1 MKISVI
7 IPCHN
12 EEKSIRACVE
22 SCLSQTRPFDQI
34 LVVNDGS
41 TDRSG
46 EILKEFGDK
55 IEVLT
60 IEKATGNKSRA
71 QEKGLVLVT
80 GDVFV
85 ATDGDTI
92 LNTGFAAAMEKE
104 FQDEKVVAV
113 SGIVKSLPYNWLTA
127 VRAFEYIV
135 AHYFHKLAQSYLDY
149 IFVISGA
156 AGAFRTKVFRDYLP
170 FEHDTL
176 TEDLDITYKL
186 HKYGFK
192 IAYTLDAISY
202 TQDPISLSQYKNQM
216 RRWYGGGWQSL
227 KKHFRVIISR
237 PNRALEMSLIYIE
250 GILFSLFLFA
260 LPLIN
265 VRLSLYF
272 ILGNIAFNMLF
283 AIAASIKEKR
293 FDILFVPF
301 IYPFMIYINAFVFL
315 EQGIKEVVLNKKNL
329 IWFHPERVKI

>member
-1 MKISVI
+1 MKISVV

-22 SCLSQTRPFDQI
+22 SCLAQERPFDQI
-34 LVVNDGS
+34 LVINDGS

-46 EILKEFGDK
+46 EILATFGGA

-60 IEKATGNKSRA
+60 IPKATGNKSRA
-71 QEKGLVLVT
+71 QEKGLAYVT

-85 ATDGDTI
+85 ATDGDTK
-92 LNTGFAAAMEKE
+92 LNPGFAAAIEKE
-104 FQDEKVVAV
+104 FEDDRVVAV

-135 AHYFHKLAQSYLDY
+135 AHYFQKLAQSYLDY

-156 AGAFRTKVFRDYLP
+156 AGAFRKKVFKEYLP

-192 IAYTLDAISY
+192 IAYTLGAISY
-202 TQDPISLSQYKNQM
+202 TQDPIRLSQYKNQM

-227 KKHFRVIISR
+227 KKHFGVIISK

-250 GILFSLFLFA
+250 GILFSLFIFI

-265 VRLSLYF
+265 LRLAILF
-272 ILGNIAFNMLF
+272 TLGNIAFNMVF
-283 AIAASIKEKR
+283 AVAAAIQEKR
-293 FDILFVPF
+293 WDILYVPF
-301 IYPFMIYINAFVFL
+301 IYPFMIYVNAFVFL

-329 IWFHPERVKI
+329 VWFHPERINI

>member
-1 MKISVI
+1 MKISVL

-12 EEKSIRACVE
+12 EEKSIHACVE

-34 LVVNDGS
+34 LVINDGS

-46 EILKEFGDK
+46 EILALFGDK
-55 IEVLT
+55 IDVLT

-71 QEKGLVLVT
+71 QEKGLPLVT
-80 GDVFV
+80 GDIFI
-85 ATDGDTI
+85 ATDGDTR
-92 LNTGFAAAMEKE
+92 LNSGFAAAMEKA
-104 FQDEKVVAV
+104 FQDETVVAV

-127 VRAFEYIV
+127 VRAFEYII

-186 HKYGFK
+186 HKLGFK

-202 TQDPISLSQYKNQM
+202 TQDPISLPEYKNQM

-227 KKHFRVIISR
+227 KKHFRVIISS

-250 GILFSLFLFA
+250 GILFSLFLFV
-260 LPLIN
+260 LPLVN
-265 VRLSLYF
+265 LRLAILF
-272 ILGNIAFNMLF
+272 LLGNIAFNMIF
-283 AIAASIKEKR
+283 AIAASMKEKR
-293 FDILFVPF
+293 YDILYVPF
-301 IYPFMIYINAFVFL
+301 IYPFMIYVNAFVFL
-315 EQGIKEVVLNKKNL
+315 EQGIREVVLNRKNL
-329 IWFHPERVKI
+329 VWFHPKRVNI

>member
-22 SCLSQTRPFDQI
+22 SCLCQTRPFDQI

-46 EILKEFGDK
+46 DILKEFGDR

-60 IEKATGNKSRA
+60 IPQATGNKSRA
-71 QEKGLVLVT
+71 QEKGLELIN

-85 ATDGDTI
+85 ATDGDTK
-92 LNTGFAAAMEKE
+92 LNTGFASAIEKA
-104 FQDEKVVAV
+104 FQDEHVVAV

-156 AGAFRTKVFRDYLP
+156 AGAFRTKVFREYLP

-186 HKYGFK
+186 HTFGFK

-250 GILFSLFLFA
+250 GILFSLFLFV
-260 LPLIN
+260 LPLLN
-265 VRLSLYF
+265 LRLALLF
-272 ILGNIAFNMLF
+272 MGANIIFNLFF
-283 AIAASIKEKR
+283 AIAASIQER
-293 FDILFVPF
+293 RLDILYVPF
-301 IYPFMIYINAFVFL
+301 IYPFMIIVNAYIFL
-315 EQGIKEVVLNKKNL
+315 EQGVKEIILGKKNL
-329 IWFHPERVKI
+329 VWFHPERINI

>member
-1 MKISVI
+1 MQ
-7 IPCHN
+7 
-12 EEKSIRACVE
+12 E
-22 SCLSQTRPFDQI
+22 RPFDQI
-34 LVVNDGS
+34 LVINDGS
-41 TDRSG
+41 TDKSG
-46 EILKEFGDK
+46 EILKEFGSK
-55 IEVLT
+55 IDVLT
-60 IEKATGNKSRA
+60 IPKATGNKSRA
-71 QEKGLVLVT
+71 QEKGLELVT

-85 ATDGDTI
+85 ATDGDTK
-92 LNTGFAAAMEKE
+92 LNPGFCAAIEKE

-156 AGAFRTKVFRDYLP
+156 AGAFRTKVFREYLA

-176 TEDLDITYKL
+176 AEDLDVTYKL

-202 TQDPISLSQYKNQM
+202 TQDPINLFQYKNQM

-227 KKHFRVIISR
+227 KKHFAVIISK

-250 GILFSLFLFA
+250 GVLFSIFLFI

-265 VRLSLYF
+265 LRLALIF
-272 ILGNIAFNMLF
+272 TLGNIAFNLLF
-283 AIAASIKEKR
+283 AIAAAIKEKR
-293 FDILFVPF
+293 LDILYVPF
-301 IYPFMIYINAFVFL
+301 IYPMMIYVNAFVFL
-315 EQGIKEVVLNKKNL
+315 EQGFKEIVLNKKNL
-329 IWFHPERVKI
+329 VWFHPERVKI